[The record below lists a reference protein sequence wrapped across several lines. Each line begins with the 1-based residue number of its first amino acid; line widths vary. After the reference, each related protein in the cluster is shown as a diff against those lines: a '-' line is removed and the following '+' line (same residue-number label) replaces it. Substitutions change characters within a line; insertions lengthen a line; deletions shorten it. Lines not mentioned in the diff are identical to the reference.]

1 MDLDTPLAEVK
12 TIKGFLATGVM
23 QYTGELLAGHSASE
37 HIDLAIVGATFNDI
51 FRSAHEV
58 CGKIGL
64 EACRE
69 MVLYTPRGIV
79 LMLCTGT
86 KSKVHVHLVTVLSAE
101 GNQAL
106 AKLQMEKI
114 APQIMAQLG

>member
-1 MDLDTPLAEVK
+1 MDLEAPLADVK
-12 TIKGFLATGVM
+12 AVKGYLATGIM
-23 QYTGELLAGHSASE
+23 QYTGELLAGHSLTES
-37 HIDLAIVGATFNDI
+37 INLGIVGATFNDI

-58 CGKIGL
+58 CSKIGL

-79 LMLCTGT
+79 LMMCTGT
-86 KSKVHVHLVTVLSAE
+86 KAKVHLHLITVLSAD

-106 AKLQMEKI
+106 AKMQMEK
-114 APQIMAQLG
+114 AGPAIMSMLG

>member
-1 MDLDTPLAEVK
+1 MDLEAPLADVK
-12 TIKGFLATGVM
+12 AVKGYLATGIM
-23 QYTGELLAGHSASE
+23 QYTGELLAGNSVTES
-37 HIDLAIVGATFNDI
+37 INLSIVGATFNDI

-64 EACRE
+64 DACRE

-79 LMLCTGT
+79 LMLCTGI
-86 KSKVHVHLVTVLSAE
+86 KSKVHCHLITILSAD

-106 AKLQMEKI
+106 AKMQMEK
-114 APQIMAQLG
+114 AGPVIMNLLG

>member
-1 MDLDTPLAEVK
+1 MSLENAISELK
-12 TIKGFLATGVM
+12 TIKGYLASGVM
-23 QYTGELLAGHSASE
+23 QYTGELLASHTNTDS
-37 HIDLAIVGATFNDI
+37 IDLGIAGATFNDI

-69 MVLYTPRGIV
+69 LVLFTPKGIV
-79 LMLCTGT
+79 AMLCTGT
-86 KSKVHVHLVTVLSAE
+86 ASKAHLHLITILTSD

-106 AKLQMEKI
+106 AKMTMQKI
-114 APQIMAQLG
+114 APTIVSTLG